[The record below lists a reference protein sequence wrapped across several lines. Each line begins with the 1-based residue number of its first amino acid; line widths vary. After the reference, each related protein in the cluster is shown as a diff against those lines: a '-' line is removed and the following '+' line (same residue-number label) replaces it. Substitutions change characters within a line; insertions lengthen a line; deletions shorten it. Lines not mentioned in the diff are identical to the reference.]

1 MTKDDEDEAKIA
13 VRDDARYEASPETS
27 AQAPRSPWF
36 QTLHINLFGQLK
48 IYDHAAHASG

>member
-13 VRDDARYEASPETS
+13 VRDEARYEASPETS

-36 QTLHINLFGQLK
+36 QTLHIDLFGQLK